1 MALYKRWSARLPTS
15 RPSGGLCTSVATRAV
30 GCPHVF
36 YKIYVA
42 IVRTFPAWAFSWNFR
57 GIFIYSTRSHRFELR
72 HIKGLRPLPPTPGR
86 EGEFTHTSLPEPTR
100 KLYGYESKYKVWIKA
115 PKLHTIHTPRSIL
128 WSIPCDIA
136 WSIPLI
142 HTLDPYPWSIPLS
155 RWRKTDAGL
164 NDAFYPNIYCFW
176 FSYCYSHRYY
186 RCFYCCLHCLRCCC
200 RRHY

>member
-1 MALYKRWSARLPTS
+1 MVQVEEEFGPIATSNQVGVSWCFWKLIWWRRLCGTKERPVWHTGHHLGSRWVVCKPLGS
-15 RPSGGLCTSVATRAV
+15 
-30 GCPHVF
+30 
-36 YKIYVA
+36 
-42 IVRTFPAWAFSWNFR
+42 IV
-57 GIFIYSTRSHRFELR
+57 
-72 HIKGLRPLPPTPGR
+72 IKGLRPLPPTPGR